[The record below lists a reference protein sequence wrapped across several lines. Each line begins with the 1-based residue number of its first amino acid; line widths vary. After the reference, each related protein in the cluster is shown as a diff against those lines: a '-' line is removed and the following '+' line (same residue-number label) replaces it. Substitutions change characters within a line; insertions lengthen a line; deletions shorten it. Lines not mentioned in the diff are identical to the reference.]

1 MNLFNKISKII
12 KHPKSKD
19 IQNYDVPY
27 TTESKYKC
35 LLRVI
40 PNRLSSN
47 GEIIIPKHFVNEG
60 DNIEVTIKPR
70 TGYSFSHI
78 TIKEMSMIGR
88 LIDYSI
94 SIDGNVGK
102 ISFVM
107 PKVDVVVSTSFIER

>member
-1 MNLFNKISKII
+1 MINVIRKFFKQKRNI
-12 KHPKSKD
+12 KEKYD
-19 IQNYDVPY
+19 IPY
-27 TTESKYKC
+27 VVSEGKYKC

-60 DNIEVTIKPR
+60 DNVEATIKPH

-94 SIDGNVGK
+94 SIDGNIGK

-107 PKVDVVVSTSFIER
+107 PKVDVVISTNFIEK